1 MYDAITSKLEEKDL
15 RSVNCDTKL
24 GNYTP
29 EEGSQMTAN
38 SINGR
43 HVYYAILAGAN
54 EVIQNKS
61 ELDRINVFPVP
72 DGDTGANLTSTMKA
86 VMETI
91 RLENEVDLVLSS
103 AADGALMGARGNS
116 GLIFAQLIY
125 GWYMEVKSKETLTQE
140 ELIHS
145 LQGALKRLYGVM
157 LNPVEGTILTV
168 VREWIHSLERHKDK
182 AATLLEYAERTLSD
196 SSVALKK
203 TTEMLE
209 QLRKSNVVDAG
220 AKGFYHF
227 LEGIK
232 RYIEHGESG
241 IERISVIPAE
251 AHPRSAEA
259 HETLGEFRY
268 CCETLLTSREKGKD
282 KGKGK
287 SLSVEEIREIAARY
301 GDSLVIAG
309 GEDKLRVHLHTN
321 NPEPMF
327 DALSRVGQLDAIKVD
342 DMKIQVDIRNHRKYP
357 FAIVT
362 DTIADL
368 PQSFIDEHQISV
380 IPLQLEIGG
389 VVHLDRVTLSV
400 GHFYELNK
408 TLKDQPQSS
417 LPAIKNV
424 ENLLMFLSDYYEA
437 ILVLAVSDK
446 LSGTYGMIKGLEPVV
461 EKRGRKIEVLNT
473 LKNSGGQG
481 LMVKKAVDLAKE
493 GRSFEEVVEIMRA
506 MRDRVKI
513 LVSVDTV
520 KYLER
525 SGRVSR
531 SVGKVA
537 KVIGLKPLMTMDRE
551 GHGKAYGGKLTFNAV
566 MKKLVKS
573 VSEDIEKYGLEEYV
587 IVHAACLDRAMEL
600 ARVFEELTGKPP
612 EFIAEISPVVGA
624 TAGEGA
630 TAIAYLQEK
639 AGW

>member
-1 MYDAITSKLEEKDL
+1 
-15 RSVNCDTKL
+15 
-24 GNYTP
+24 
-29 EEGSQMTAN
+29 MTAN

-43 HVYYAILAGAN
+43 HVYYALMAGAN
-54 EVIQNKS
+54 EVIQNKT

-86 VMETI
+86 VMENL
-91 RLENEVDLVLSS
+91 RLEEDVDLVLSS
-103 AADGALMGARGNS
+103 AADGALTGARGNS

-125 GWYMEVKSKETLTQE
+125 GWYMEVKSKKTLTQE

-168 VREWIHSLERHKDK
+168 AREWIHSLERNKDK
-182 AATLLEYAERTLSD
+182 AASLLEYADHTLSD
-196 SSVALKK
+196 CFSALKK

-209 QLRKSNVVDAG
+209 QLRKSGVVDAG

-232 RYIEHGESG
+232 RYIESGEES
-241 IERISVIPAE
+241 IAKVAVIPAE
-251 AHPRSAEA
+251 AHARTAEA
-259 HETLGEFRY
+259 HETLGDYRY
-268 CCETLLTSREKGKD
+268 CCETLLTGKHLNVEAIQ
-282 KGKGK
+282 
-287 SLSVEEIREIAARY
+287 SLGAKF
-301 GDSLVIAG
+301 GDSLVVAG

-321 NPEPMF
+321 QPEAMF
-327 DALSRVGQLDAIKVD
+327 DALSQVGQLDAIKVD
-342 DMKIQVDIRNHRKYP
+342 DMQLQVDIRNHRKYP

-362 DTIADL
+362 DSIADL
-368 PQSFIDEHQISV
+368 PQAYIDEHQISV
-380 IPLQLEIGG
+380 IPLQLEVGG

-400 GHFYELNK
+400 GHFYEMNQQ
-408 TLKDQPQSS
+408 LKDQPLSS

-424 ENLLMFLSDYYEA
+424 ENLLMFLSDYYED

-446 LSGTYGMIKGLEPVV
+446 LSGTYAMIKSLAPQV
-461 EKRGRKIEVLNT
+461 EKRGRRIEVLNT
-473 LKNSGGQG
+473 LKNSGAQG
-481 LMVKKAVDLAKE
+481 LMVKKAVDMAQE
-493 GRSFEEVVEIMRA
+493 GRSFEEVVEVMRA

-531 SVGKVA
+531 NVGKVA
-537 KVIGLKPLMTMDRE
+537 KIIGLKPLMTVDRE
-551 GHGKAYGGKLTFNAV
+551 GHGKAYGGKLTFKAV

-573 VSEDIEKYGLEEYV
+573 VSADIEKYGLEEYV
-587 IVHAACLDRAMEL
+587 IVHAACMDRALEL
-600 ARVFEELTGKPP
+600 SRVFEELTGKPP
-612 EFIAEISPVVGA
+612 AFIAEISPVVGA

-630 TAIAYLQEK
+630 TAIAYLQKK

>member
-1 MYDAITSKLEEKDL
+1 
-15 RSVNCDTKL
+15 
-24 GNYTP
+24 
-29 EEGSQMTAN
+29 MTESA
-38 SINGR
+38 INGR

-86 VMETI
+86 VMENL
-91 RLENEVDLVLSS
+91 RLEEDVDLVLSS

-125 GWYMEVKSKETLTQE
+125 GWYMEVRSKETLTQE

-182 AATLLEYAERTLSD
+182 AASLLDYAERTLSD
-196 SSVALKK
+196 SGAAVKK

-232 RYIEHGESG
+232 RYIEHGEAG
-241 IERISVIPAE
+241 IEKISVIPSE
-251 AHPRSAEA
+251 VHPRSAEA

-268 CCETLLTSREKGKD
+268 CCETLLTRQEKGRD
-282 KGKGK
+282 KGLK
-287 SLSVEEIREIAARY
+287 VEAIREIAERF

-321 NPEPMF
+321 EPEPLF
-327 DALSRVGQLDAIKVD
+327 DELSQVGILDAIKVD

-368 PQSFIDEHQISV
+368 PQAFIDEHQISV

-400 GHFYELNK
+400 GHFYEINK

-417 LPAIKNV
+417 MPAIKNV
-424 ENLLMFLSDYYEA
+424 ENLLMFLSDYYES
-437 ILVLAVSDK
+437 ILVLSVSDK
-446 LSGTYGMIKGLEPVV
+446 LSGTYAMIKSLEPLIT
-461 EKRGRKIEVLNT
+461 KRGRKIEVLNT

-481 LMVKKAVDLAKE
+481 LMVKKAVDMAKE
-493 GRSFEEVVEIMRA
+493 GKSFEEVVEAMRA

-537 KVIGLKPLMTMDRE
+537 KVIGLKPLMTLDRE
-551 GHGKAYGGKLTFNAV
+551 GHGKAYGGKLTFKGV

-573 VSEDIEKYGLEEYV
+573 VSTDIEKYGLEEYV
-587 IVHAACLDRAMEL
+587 IVHAACMDRALEL

-612 EFIAEISPVVGA
+612 EFITEISSVVGA

-630 TAIAYLQEK
+630 TAIAYLQKK

>member
-1 MYDAITSKLEEKDL
+1 MSESA
-15 RSVNCDTKL
+15 
-24 GNYTP
+24 
-29 EEGSQMTAN
+29 
-38 SINGR
+38 INGR

-86 VMETI
+86 VMENI
-91 RLENEVDLVLSS
+91 RLEEDVDVVLSS

-125 GWYMEVKSKETLTQE
+125 GWYMEVKSKETLTQD

-145 LQGALKRLYGVM
+145 LQGALKRLYSVM

-182 AATLLEYAERTLSD
+182 AASLLEYAERTLSD
-196 SSVALKK
+196 SGAAVKK

-227 LEGIK
+227 LEGVK
-232 RYIEHGESG
+232 RYIEHGEAG
-241 IERISVIPAE
+241 IEKISVIPSE

-268 CCETLLTSREKGKD
+268 CCETLLTRQEKGRD
-282 KGKGK
+282 KGLK
-287 SLSVEEIREIAARY
+287 VEAIREIAQRF

-321 NPEPMF
+321 EPEPLF
-327 DALSRVGQLDAIKVD
+327 DALSQVGMLDAIKVD

-368 PQSFIDEHQISV
+368 PQAFIDEHQISV

-400 GHFYELNK
+400 GHFYEINK

-417 LPAIKNV
+417 MPAIKNV

-437 ILVLAVSDK
+437 ILVLSVSDK
-446 LSGTYGMIKGLEPVV
+446 LSGTYAMIKSLEPLIT
-461 EKRGRKIEVLNT
+461 KRGRKIEVLNT

-481 LMVKKAVDLAKE
+481 LMVKKAVDMARE
-493 GRSFEEVVEIMRA
+493 GKSFEEVVEAMRA

-537 KVIGLKPLMTMDRE
+537 KVIGLKPLMTLDRE
-551 GHGKAYGGKLTFNAV
+551 GHGKAYGGKLTFKGV

-573 VSEDIEKYGLEEYV
+573 VSADIEKYGLEEYV
-587 IVHAACLDRAMEL
+587 IVHAACMDRALEL

-612 EFIAEISPVVGA
+612 AFISEISSVVGA
-624 TAGEGA
+624 TAGDGA
-630 TAIAYLQEK
+630 TAIAYLQKK

>member
-1 MYDAITSKLEEKDL
+1 
-15 RSVNCDTKL
+15 
-24 GNYTP
+24 
-29 EEGSQMTAN
+29 MTTD

-86 VMETI
+86 VMENI
-91 RLENEVDLVLSS
+91 RLEEEVDLVLSS

-125 GWYMEVKSKETLTQE
+125 GWYMEVKNKETLTQD

-182 AATLLEYAERTLSD
+182 AATILDYAERTLSD
-196 SSVALKK
+196 SGAAVRK

-232 RYIEHGESG
+232 HYIEHGEAG
-241 IERISVIPAE
+241 IEKISVIPSE

-268 CCETLLTSREKGKD
+268 CCETLLTRQEKGKD
-282 KGKGK
+282 KGLK
-287 SLSVEEIREIAARY
+287 VETIRGIAERF

-321 NPEPMF
+321 EPEPLF
-327 DALSRVGQLDAIKVD
+327 DALSKVGKLDAIKVD

-362 DTIADL
+362 DTIADV
-368 PQSFIDEHQISV
+368 PQAYIDEHQISV

-400 GHFYELNK
+400 GHFYEINK

-417 LPAIKNV
+417 MPAIKNV

-446 LSGTYGMIKGLEPVV
+446 LSGTYAMIKSLEPLIT
-461 EKRGRKIEVLNT
+461 KRGRKIEVLNT

-481 LMVKKAVDLAKE
+481 LMVKKAVDMARE
-493 GRSFEEVVEIMRA
+493 GKSFEEVVESMRA

-537 KVIGLKPLMTMDRE
+537 KIIGLKPLMTLDRE
-551 GHGKAYGGKLTFNAV
+551 GHGKAYGGKLTFKGV

-587 IVHAACLDRAMEL
+587 IVHGACMDRALEL

-612 EFIAEISPVVGA
+612 EYIAEISSVVGA
-624 TAGEGA
+624 TAGDGA
-630 TAIAYLQEK
+630 TAIAYLQKK

>member
-1 MYDAITSKLEEKDL
+1 
-15 RSVNCDTKL
+15 
-24 GNYTP
+24 
-29 EEGSQMTAN
+29 MTESA
-38 SINGR
+38 INGR

-86 VMETI
+86 VMENL
-91 RLENEVDLVLSS
+91 RLEEDVDLVLSS

-125 GWYMEVKSKETLTQE
+125 GWYMEVRSKETLTQE

-182 AATLLEYAERTLSD
+182 AASLLDYAERTLSD
-196 SSVALKK
+196 SGAAVKK

-232 RYIEHGESG
+232 RYIEHGEAG
-241 IERISVIPAE
+241 IEKISVIPSE

-268 CCETLLTSREKGKD
+268 CCETLLTRQEKGRD
-282 KGKGK
+282 KGLK
-287 SLSVEEIREIAARY
+287 VEAIREIAERF

-321 NPEPMF
+321 EPEPLF
-327 DALSRVGQLDAIKVD
+327 DELSQVGILDAIKVD

-368 PQSFIDEHQISV
+368 PQAFIDEHQISV

-400 GHFYELNK
+400 GHFYEINK

-417 LPAIKNV
+417 MPAIK
-424 ENLLMFLSDYYEA
+424 
-437 ILVLAVSDK
+437 
-446 LSGTYGMIKGLEPVV
+446 T
-461 EKRGRKIEVLNT
+461 
-473 LKNSGGQG
+473 
-481 LMVKKAVDLAKE
+481 
-493 GRSFEEVVEIMRA
+493 
-506 MRDRVKI
+506 
-513 LVSVDTV
+513 
-520 KYLER
+520 
-525 SGRVSR
+525 SR
-531 SVGKVA
+531 
-537 KVIGLKPLMTMDRE
+537 T
-551 GHGKAYGGKLTFNAV
+551 
-566 MKKLVKS
+566 
-573 VSEDIEKYGLEEYV
+573 
-587 IVHAACLDRAMEL
+587 C
-600 ARVFEELTGKPP
+600 
-612 EFIAEISPVVGA
+612 
-624 TAGEGA
+624 
-630 TAIAYLQEK
+630 
-639 AGW
+639 

>member
-1 MYDAITSKLEEKDL
+1 
-15 RSVNCDTKL
+15 
-24 GNYTP
+24 
-29 EEGSQMTAN
+29 MTAN

-86 VMETI
+86 VMENL

-125 GWYMEVKSKETLTQE
+125 GWYMEVKSKETLTQD

-168 VREWIHSLERHKDK
+168 VREWIHSLEKHKDK
-182 AATLLEYAERTLSD
+182 AATILEYAERTLSD
-196 SSVALKK
+196 SGVALKK

-232 RYIEHGESG
+232 RYIEHGEAG
-241 IERISVIPAE
+241 IERISVIPTE

-268 CCETLLTSREKGKD
+268 CCETLLTRREKGKD
-282 KGKGK
+282 KGMN
-287 SLSVEEIREIAARY
+287 VEEIREIAARY

-321 NPEPMF
+321 SPEPMF

-389 VVHLDRVTLSV
+389 VVHLDRVTVSV

-437 ILVLAVSDK
+437 ILVLSVSDK

-473 LKNSGGQG
+473 LKNSGAQG
-481 LMVKKAVDLAKE
+481 LMVKKAVDMAKE

-537 KVIGLKPLMTMDRE
+537 KVIGLKPLMTLDRE

-573 VSEDIEKYGLEEYV
+573 VSADIEKYGLEEYV

-600 ARVFEELTGKPP
+600 ARIFEELTGKPP